1 MENNREKVWNIA
13 IIGCGDM
20 GRVHAACLSQL
31 EPVRL
36 YAFCDQDPER
46 TGALQRQYPDAIVTS
61 QPEQIFA
68 DRQVDV
74 VYIATHTGSHKALCL
89 AAIQAHKH
97 LMIEKPVALTAADA
111 RAIWQAVHSSG
122 LTAMVA
128 LKFRFYQLVQKAR
141 RLMPEPFMVSV
152 QVMDDPWPPDFWA
165 NDPQVGG
172 GNVISQGVHGADLLR
187 FLAGAEPDTVFA
199 MGGNYHQPTGVVD
212 NLSATFRFRNGCA
225 GTLVV
230 GDCGQPPGLSKFMV
244 QIFGALGTSVLSNR
258 LSQMQFH
265 ERETAT
271 VQLFSGPEDGFSVE
285 NRTLIQILNGEIAPI
300 STVWD
305 GFVAQAMIE
314 AAIQSAKTGTVVSV
328 PG

>member
-1 MENNREKVWNIA
+1 MWNIA

-31 EPVRL
+31 EQVRL
-36 YAFCDQDPER
+36 YAFCDQDLAR
-46 TGALQRQYPDAIVTS
+46 ARSFQQQYPDALVTD
-61 QPEQIFA
+61 QPEQVFA

-74 VYIATHTGSHKALCL
+74 VYIATHTDSHIALGL

-97 LMIEKPVALTAADA
+97 LMIEKPVALTSADA
-111 RAIWQAVHSSG
+111 RAIWQALQPSG
-122 LTAMVA
+122 LMAMVA
-128 LKFRFYQLVQKAR
+128 LKFRFYQLVQQAR
-141 RLMPEPFMVSV
+141 RLMPAPFMVSV

-187 FLAGAEPDTVFA
+187 FLAGAEPETVYA
-199 MGGNYHQPTGVVD
+199 VGGNYHQPTGVVD
-212 NLSATFRFRNGCA
+212 NLSATFRFNNGCA

-244 QIFGALGTSVLSNR
+244 QMFGARGTAVLTNR
-258 LSQMQFH
+258 LSQMQFQ
-265 ERETAT
+265 ERGTDR
-271 VQLFSGPEDGFSVE
+271 VQQFVGTEDGFMTE
-285 NRTLIQILNGEIAPI
+285 NQTFIQILTGEIAPTA
-300 STVWD
+300 TVWD

-314 AAIQSAKTGTVVSV
+314 AAIRSAKTGMVVPV
-328 PG
+328 LEQA